1 MFHLRLKGKEDQ
13 IGNEKVFSCNYQPV
27 QKNTFETICK
37 CSEMLQFQSSKP
49 FLECENKI
57 CVFTQL
63 YLANMK
69 LGKNPSAHK
78 LSLTNGIQIIC
89 NI

>member
-1 MFHLRLKGKEDQ
+1 MQLSTSTKEY
-13 IGNEKVFSCNYQPV
+13 IRNNLLVFRDAA
-27 QKNTFETICK
+27 I
-37 CSEMLQFQSSKP
+37 SKFKAFLS

-63 YLANMK
+63 YIANMK